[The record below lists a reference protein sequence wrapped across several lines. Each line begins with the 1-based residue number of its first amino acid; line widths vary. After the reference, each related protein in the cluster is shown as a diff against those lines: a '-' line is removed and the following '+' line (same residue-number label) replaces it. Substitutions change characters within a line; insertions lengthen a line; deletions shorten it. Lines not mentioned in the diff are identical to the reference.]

1 MKPLRVHRNDAAKML
16 SISVST
22 LRRRVENEPG
32 FPQPIKDGKTRS
44 ALVYFSTKE
53 IEEYAQ
59 KQFDSREHSEEDG
72 NHKIAA

>member
-44 ALVYFSTKE
+44 ALVYFSTQE
-53 IEEYAQ
+53 IEEYAK
-59 KQFDSREHSEEDG
+59 KQFDSRAANTDECEE
-72 NHKIAA
+72 KIAA